1 MGGPIGG
8 QLRVTAHT
16 TGPTGDVVS
25 YTVIVVGITEQPVPV
40 NGTATLNAIGPGD
53 QTVELSGIPVGCTVA
68 GDNPRTVAM
77 PTLETAS
84 TTFEIT
90 CVAEVEGSSS
100 LTSTEG
106 Y

>member
-16 TGPTGDVVS
+16 TGPTGAVVS
-25 YTVIVVGITEQPVPV
+25 YTVIVVGVTEQPVPV
-40 NGTATLNAIGPGD
+40 NGTATLNAIGPGN
-53 QTVELSGIPVGCTVA
+53 QTVELSGIPNGCTVA

-84 TTFEIT
+84 TTFEVT
-90 CVAEVEGSSS
+90 CLAETAG
-100 LTSTEG
+100 
-106 Y
+106 